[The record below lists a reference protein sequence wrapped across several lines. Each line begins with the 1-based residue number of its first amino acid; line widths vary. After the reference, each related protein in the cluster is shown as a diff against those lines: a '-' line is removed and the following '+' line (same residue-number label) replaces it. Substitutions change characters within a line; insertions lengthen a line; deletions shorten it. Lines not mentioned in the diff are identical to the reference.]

1 LECYTSPKYNHQIIE
16 NQQTTILKIS
26 CLLTEQKDFLYF
38 NAFYKDVYTNPRF
51 SNKEFPKPY
60 TRVDYGLNK
69 NILMDYLKF
78 NQTIELI
85 TRNQILKNNLS
96 VEEKEYMWELA
107 QLFVSY
113 NKEQFF
119 QEMEKQTFDVFL
131 FSQIKNK
138 KNSEPKR
145 RSYVCFRKNLT

>member
-1 LECYTSPKYNHQIIE
+1 
-16 NQQTTILKIS
+16 
-26 CLLTEQKDFLYF
+26 
-38 NAFYKDVYTNPRF
+38 
-51 SNKEFPKPY
+51 
-60 TRVDYGLNK
+60 
-69 NILMDYLKF
+69 MDYLKF

-85 TRNQILKNNLS
+85 TRNQMLKNNLS